1 MITEESSVVMIAHAA
16 NMTMQRQREAAKKKQ
31 PQASHRPSSAK
42 KAKLPPCGTVLQASH
57 RVEMGWPTNAWCGVM
72 CGYGCANFMG
82 RSASFFQ
89 RRAWSSALKKWARTQ
104 SNSKSVKILLYE
116 LRYVVDKAQG

>member
-42 KAKLPPCGTVLQASH
+42 KAKLPPLSTIAKAGML
-57 RVEMGWPTNAWCGVM
+57 R
-72 CGYGCANFMG
+72 
-82 RSASFFQ
+82 
-89 RRAWSSALKKWARTQ
+89 
-104 SNSKSVKILLYE
+104 E
-116 LRYVVDKAQG
+116 LRYCAAGQPSCRNGLANKRMVWGDVWIRVCKFYGT